1 MTRMERGKK
10 TKKYALGRRGK
21 QNIFSLASQLFT
33 IMKGRKFDFE
43 SFEFENFDIHKSFFQ
58 QTDSVKT
65 AFSRITD

>member
-33 IMKGRKFDFE
+33 IIKGRKFDFE
-43 SFEFENFDIHKSFFQ
+43 SFEFENS
-58 QTDSVKT
+58 
-65 AFSRITD
+65 